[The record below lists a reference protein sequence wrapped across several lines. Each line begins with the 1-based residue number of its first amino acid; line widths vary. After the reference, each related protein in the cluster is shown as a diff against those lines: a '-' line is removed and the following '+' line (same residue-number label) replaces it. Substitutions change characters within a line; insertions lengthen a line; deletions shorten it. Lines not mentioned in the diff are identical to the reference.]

1 MLSDPGP
8 AFDCLGDLADVAA
21 LHRAAIDALVARL
34 GPYLR
39 SIRFTRY
46 HDVRVPVIA
55 VSNDGSLGWLAC
67 EIEAEGQEVAPQ
79 GQGARVAL
87 GSRGSRPRSSATVA
101 GCATATRPAHDR
113 KVGCVHR
120 EIRI

>member
-1 MLSDPGP
+1 MGAWIGRRARRTPG
-8 AFDCLGDLADVAA
+8 
-21 LHRAAIDALVARL
+21 
-34 GPYLR
+34 YLR

-46 HDVRVPVIA
+46 DDVRVPAIA
-55 VSNDGSLGWLAC
+55 VSNDGPLGRLAC

-79 GQGARVAL
+79 GQGARVAYAFSWIETAIKRN
-87 GSRGSRPRSSATVA
+87 GA